1 MRTKATSTAAHPA
14 AGVPP
19 RRVSFADPIGTPLTS
34 RRFPFPLILTT
45 LLLASL
51 STAMGAEEIRR
62 HMSGSGEQLGIAV
75 PVMHDVEAGSLL
87 LLLLLLPL
95 LLLLLLFLLLLVFLL
110 LLLLLLLL
118 LCLLLLLILILLLL
132 ILFLLLPASSSS
144 SS

>member
-87 LLLLLLPL
+87 LLLLLLPRL
-95 LLLLLLFLLLLVFLL
+95 YECSTWQPEGNVKPCSDLGAVRVVNDLV
-110 LLLLLLLL
+110 
-118 LCLLLLLILILLLL
+118 
-132 ILFLLLPASSSS
+132 PRRGRTRTPSR
-144 SS
+144 